1 MRRIKITIGLAVV
14 AICAV
19 GVLAAPAFAKEK
31 MVFGE
36 FQGDV
41 VGKNLETEPATVLQF
56 HEDEG
61 EVSGMQLGPYKF
73 GTKNAKGEI
82 QEGNPCEGA
91 PKIGGVF
98 KAEEGKG
105 DKSNSMLLHIKFKK
119 CVSWAGA
126 NGISQKKKV
135 SFELG
140 VRFAPN
146 FSSEVGQIN
155 EAGLELE
162 ESVVEFKGALN
173 KCPVVI
179 PRQTIPVK
187 INPEKEYEEIVEYF
201 NETEPVENWEKS
213 KKLKEIYPSGKK
225 DRIEIELGEKF
236 HSIRTFV
243 KATGN
248 CVPAKGE
255 DNPKLIEEGPEGPYG
270 GIYNGWLEYS
280 SGKIF
285 ADFEDVEIKNGELKF
300 VPPA

>member
-1 MRRIKITIGLAVV
+1 MRRLKITIGLAVV

-36 FQGDV
+36 FQGSV
-41 VGKNLETEPATVLQF
+41 VGQNLETTPATVQQF

-61 EVSGMQLGPYKF
+61 EVFGLQLGPYKF
-73 GTKNAKGEI
+73 GVKNAKGELD
-82 QEGNPCEGA
+82 EGTPCEGE
-91 PKIGGVF
+91 PKIAGKF
-98 KAEEGKG
+98 QAEPGKT
-105 DKSNSMLLHIKFKK
+105 DKSSSMLLHIKFKK
-119 CVSWAGA
+119 CVSWAGT
-126 NGISQKKKV
+126 GGVSQKKKV

-146 FSSEVGQIN
+146 FSSEVGHID

-162 ESVVEFKGALN
+162 EAVVEFKGALN

-187 INPEKEYEEIVEYF
+187 MNPEKEYEEIVEYF

-213 KKLKEIYPSGKK
+213 KKLKEVYPSGKK

-236 HSIRTFV
+236 KGLRTFV
-243 KATGN
+243 KATGS
-248 CVPAKGE
+248 CTPTKGE
-255 DNPKLIEEGPEGPYG
+255 DNPKLIEEDSEGPYG
-270 GIYNGWLEYS
+270 GIYNGWLEYT

-285 ADFEDVEIKNGELKF
+285 ADFEGVEIKNGELAF
-300 VPPA
+300 IPPA